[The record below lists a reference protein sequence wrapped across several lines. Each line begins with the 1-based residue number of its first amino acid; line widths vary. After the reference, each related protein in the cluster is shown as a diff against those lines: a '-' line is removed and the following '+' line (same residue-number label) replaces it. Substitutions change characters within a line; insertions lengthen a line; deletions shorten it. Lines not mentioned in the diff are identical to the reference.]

1 MSDILLTLLSAHALQ
16 ERLLDA
22 LLQTEGIAILC
33 STPAALHGLP
43 ADTLS
48 QSEQVLG
55 HAKATEIRLLINHS
69 LLPALLDKL
78 QKEFAGAGLRY
89 WTSPVLDS
97 GELK

>member
-1 MSDILLTLLSAHALQ
+1 MSDILLTLLSFHALQ
-16 ERLLDA
+16 ERILDA
-22 LLQTEGIAILC
+22 LLQTEGLAILC

-43 ADTLS
+43 ADTLT

-55 HAKATEIRLLINHS
+55 HAKGTEIRLLMNHS
-69 LLPALLDKL
+69 HLPALLDKL

-89 WTSPVLDS
+89 WTTAVLDS

>member
-1 MSDILLTLLSAHALQ
+1 MSDILLTLLSSPALQ

-22 LLQTEGIAILC
+22 LLQAEGITFLC

-55 HAKATEIRLLINHS
+55 HAKAIEIRLLMSHS
-69 LLPALLDKL
+69 RLTALLDNL
-78 QKEFAGAGLRY
+78 QEEFAGASLRY
-89 WTSPVLDS
+89 WTTSVLAS

>member
-1 MSDILLTLLSAHALQ
+1 MSDILLTLLSFHALQ
-16 ERLLDA
+16 ESILDA
-22 LLQTEGIAILC
+22 LLQTEGLAILC

-43 ADTLS
+43 ADTLT

-55 HAKATEIRLLINHS
+55 HAKGTEIRLLMNHS
-69 LLPALLDKL
+69 HLPALLDKL

-89 WTSPVLDS
+89 WTTAVLDS